1 LFEVLISV
9 AGVAEL
15 DVEDESVYASQAKD
29 TLLFSMIPLVK
40 RGTAPRGV
48 CRYQKKFVAF
58 LGQWN
63 LGSETPLVI
72 LAVVDH
78 RGMAADEEY
87 F

>member
-1 LFEVLISV
+1 M
-9 AGVAEL
+9 
-15 DVEDESVYASQAKD
+15 EDESVYASQAKD
-29 TLLFSMIPLVK
+29 TLLFSMIPFVK
-40 RGTAPRGV
+40 PGTAPRGV

-78 RGMAADEEY
+78 RGMVTDEGY

>member
-1 LFEVLISV
+1 MFEVLV
-9 AGVAEL
+9 AAVGVAEL
-15 DVEDESVYASQAKD
+15 DESAYASQAKD

-58 LGQWN
+58 LD

-72 LAVVDH
+72 LAAVDQK
-78 RGMAADEEY
+78 GMVADEGY